1 MDHVFQHT
9 LKKRISCAG
18 VGLHSGVAVSMT
30 LHPAAANTGIIFQ
43 RTDVAAK
50 TGRIPARWN
59 RIHSGVL
66 CTTLANEQG
75 VTIGTVE
82 HLMAALAGC
91 GIDNAL
97 VKLNGPEVP
106 VMDGSAAPFVLLVE
120 CAGTVT
126 QEVPRC
132 YLRVLKRIDVA
143 DGGKSMSLQ
152 PAEEFRV
159 RFKIDFDSPAVAH
172 QSCFVRITERSFK
185 EDVGGARTF
194 GFVEDVQVLREKG
207 FGFGGTL
214 DNVVMVDGDSVL
226 NEGGLRFD
234 DEFVRH
240 KVLDCVGDMYLA
252 GGPMLAEVAGVRSG
266 HSLSHRLLNTLF
278 ADDTAWRY
286 ETFVAA
292 GRDDT
297 HQAPVRIPAP
307 VAATA

>member
-1 MDHVFQHT
+1 MNHALQRT
-9 LKKRISCAG
+9 LKNRISCTG

-30 LHPAAANTGIIFQ
+30 LRPAAPNTGIVFQ
-43 RTDVAAK
+43 RTDTAPG
-50 TGRIPARWN
+50 TGRVPARWD

-66 CTTLANEQG
+66 CTTLGNEQG
-75 VTIGTVE
+75 TTVGTVE

-91 GIDNAL
+91 GIDNAS
-97 VKLNGPEVP
+97 VELNGPEVP

-126 QEVPRC
+126 QEAPRR

-143 DGGKSMSLQ
+143 DGDRSMSLQ

-159 RFKIDFDSPAVAH
+159 RFEIDFDSPAVAR
-172 QSCFVRITERSFK
+172 QTCLVRITERSFK

-194 GFVEDVQVLREKG
+194 GFAEDVQALRDNG
-207 FGFGGTL
+207 FGRGGTL
-214 DNVVMVDGDSVL
+214 ENAVIVDGDTVL

-252 GGPMLAEVAGVRSG
+252 GGPMLAEVGGVRSG
-266 HSLSHRLLNTLF
+266 HSLSHRLLNALF
-278 ADDTAWRY
+278 ADEAAWRF
-286 ETFVAA
+286 ETFVTP
-292 GRDDT
+292 GREDLRE
-297 HQAPVRIPAP
+297 APVRIPAP

>member
-1 MDHVFQHT
+1 MDHVFQRT
-9 LKKRISCAG
+9 LKKRISCTG

-30 LHPAAANTGIIFQ
+30 LHPAAPNTGIVFQ
-43 RTDVAAK
+43 RTDVVPGA
-50 TGRIPARWN
+50 GHIPARWN
-59 RIHSGVL
+59 HIHSGVL

-97 VKLNGPEVP
+97 VRLDGPEVP

-120 CAGTVT
+120 CAGIVV
-126 QEVPRC
+126 QEAPRW

-143 DGGKSMSLQ
+143 DGGKAMSLQ
-152 PAEEFRV
+152 PADEFRV
-159 RFKIDFDSPAVAH
+159 RFEIDFDSPAVAH
-172 QSCFVRITERSFK
+172 QSCVVHITERSFK
-185 EDVGGARTF
+185 EDVGSARTF
-194 GFVEDVQVLREKG
+194 GFVEDVQGLRENG
-207 FGFGGTL
+207 FGCGGTL

-226 NEGGLRFD
+226 NEGGLRFN

-266 HSLSHRLLNTLF
+266 HTLSHRLLNALF
-278 ADDTAWRY
+278 ADETAWRY
-286 ETFVAA
+286 ETFAAA
-292 GRDDT
+292 GRDDA
-297 HQAPVRIPAP
+297 HQAPVRISAP